1 MADLS
6 GTWLGTYWQQGV
18 PTRFEATFVQSGNT
32 LSGSILDDSDL
43 GEARL
48 SGTVTGRNVSFTKRY
63 LMTSSKSISYVGT
76 ISEEENYIQGQ
87 WDIDTRVSGPWEA
100 HRSGDNLVAELKT
113 LKSEPV
119 PEAVSLG

>member
-32 LSGSILDDSDL
+32 LSGNILDDGNL

-48 SGTVTGRNVSFTKRY
+48 SGSVTGRNVSFTKRY
-63 LMTSSKSISYVGT
+63 LITSPESVSYIGT
-76 ISEEENYIQGQ
+76 VSEEENYIQGE
-87 WDIDTRVSGPWEA
+87 WNIGSRFSGPWEA
-100 HRSGDNLVAELKT
+100 HRSGENLVAELET
-113 LKSEPV
+113 LKSEQLPA
-119 PEAVSLG
+119 AVSMG